1 MYFLLRRKNVKIL
14 LLFALQKTTIY
25 FCRRILILFTMRN
38 ASLKLLVLTL
48 VGLFLTNC
56 QREEAPEA
64 PQQEAVPTVDP
75 QAVVSLDEAKTLFDA
90 TEKQKSMINATS
102 RSSNL

>member
-1 MYFLLRRKNVKIL
+1 
-14 LLFALQKTTIY
+14 
-25 FCRRILILFTMRN
+25 MRN

-64 PQQEAVPTVDP
+64 PQQEPVPTVDP
-75 QAVVSLDEAKTLFDA
+75 
-90 TEKQKSMINATS
+90 
-102 RSSNL
+102 

>member
-1 MYFLLRRKNVKIL
+1 MLGRKNVKIL

-25 FCRRILILFTMRN
+25 LCRRILILFTMRN

-64 PQQEAVPTVDP
+64 PQQEPVPTVDP
-75 QAVVSLDEAKTLFDA
+75 QAVVSLNEAKSLFEA
-90 TEKQKSMINATS
+90 SEKPETHCQQCKP
-102 RSSNL
+102 

>member
-1 MYFLLRRKNVKIL
+1 
-14 LLFALQKTTIY
+14 
-25 FCRRILILFTMRN
+25 MRN

-64 PQQEAVPTVDP
+64 PQQEPVPTVDP
-75 QAVVSLDEAKTLFDA
+75 QAVVSLNEAKSLFEA
-90 TEKQKSMINATS
+90 SEKPETHCQQCKP
-102 RSSNL
+102 